1 MYIPNKIDG
10 GIMEDIKLHSVKN
23 LRGGYFVPEF
33 IDKKFI
39 TQDGNLGVNVK
50 DYNTRMS
57 PLLDGQMYF
66 NYELNDYVYSGV
78 QVMFW
83 NKCQSIGHS
92 WGYDHVENSG
102 RSGGWA
108 CPMNIHSY
116 DSSTTFNYIKCPENN
131 LLSDISIADAIKI
144 QRFNGFAKYVQTLF
158 FLVKSEIGH
167 ITNIDEFFEL
177 KKEVESL

>member
-1 MYIPNKIDG
+1 MDS
-10 GIMEDIKLHSVKN
+10 IKLHSVKN
-23 LRGGYFVPEF
+23 LIGGYFIPEF

-50 DYNTRMS
+50 NYHSRTS
-57 PLLDGQMYF
+57 PLLDDQMYF
-66 NYELNDYVYSGV
+66 NRELNEYVYDGV

-83 NKCQSIGHS
+83 NKCQSIGRS

-108 CPMNIHSY
+108 CPMYIHSY
-116 DSSTTFNYIKCPENN
+116 NSITTFSYIKCPDYN
-131 LLSDISIADAIKI
+131 SQSKISLADSIKI
-144 QRFNGFAKYVQTLF
+144 ERFNGFAGYVQSLF

-177 KKEVESL
+177 KKEVEAL